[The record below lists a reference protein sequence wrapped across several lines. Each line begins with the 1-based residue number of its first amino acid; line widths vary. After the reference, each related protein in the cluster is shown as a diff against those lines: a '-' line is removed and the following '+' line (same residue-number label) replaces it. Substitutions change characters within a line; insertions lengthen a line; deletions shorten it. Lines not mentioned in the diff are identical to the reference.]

1 MLFVWI
7 PANAGSWHDQ
17 KNEVKSTKQLSGEKR
32 KHFIS
37 RIILAMSV
45 PALVKQWFEVGE
57 HRYEVVRYD
66 GSKARPKGLMKV
78 VKWATIESNAALAIS
93 NGGQIITPSKVETIT
108 TDDGVRAV
116 LQRFDMPG
124 RAKARAQQNEAA
136 EAPAQAAGA
145 AREGR
150 GTSKRTQRV
159 VTQAEPVAIGSS
171 SAWEFQRDLR
181 KEQRRR
187 ESGAL
192 ASLISTLDHDLTL
205 CSFAGR
211 VGVPRPLCSSFP
223 AG

>member
-1 MLFVWI
+1 
-7 PANAGSWHDQ
+7 
-17 KNEVKSTKQLSGEKR
+17 
-32 KHFIS
+32 
-37 RIILAMSV
+37 
-45 PALVKQWFEVGE
+45 
-57 HRYEVVRYD
+57 
-66 GSKARPKGLMKV
+66 
-78 VKWATIESNAALAIS
+78 
-93 NGGQIITPSKVETIT
+93 VETIT

-187 ESGAL
+187 ESGAF

-211 VGVPRPLCSSFP
+211 VGVPRPLCSFFP

>member
-1 MLFVWI
+1 M
-7 PANAGSWHDQ
+7 
-17 KNEVKSTKQLSGEKR
+17 
-32 KHFIS
+32 
-37 RIILAMSV
+37 
-45 PALVKQWFEVGE
+45 PALVKQRFEASE

-66 GSKARPKGLMKV
+66 GSKARPKGLMEV

-93 NGGQIITPSKVETIT
+93 NGGQIIYSKQGG
-108 TDDGVRAV
+108 DHHHRRWCARHPPAV
-116 LQRFDMPG
+116 VMPG
-124 RAKARAQQNEAA
+124 RAKSRAQQNEAA
-136 EAPAQAAGA
+136 KAPAQAAGA

-150 GTSKRTQRV
+150 GKRTQRV

-187 ESGAL
+187 ESGAF

-211 VGVPRPLCSSFP
+211 VGVPRPLCSFFP